1 MTTALRTLAFAAAT
15 AAILAAGTATAWD
28 DRMAISPP
36 AAHAPAPG
44 WQAPPAQGIPR
55 WSWEARELLREYRQ
69 LDWARARF
77 YRRWGSNPWRVA
89 RFDAWYG
96 WRRAELDRRWAGL
109 DRRRSEPHHGWPG
122 PEASWHRDRDD

>member
-1 MTTALRTLAFAAAT
+1 MTTARPDGD
-15 AAILAAGTATAWD
+15 LAARRRRLSRASRGGPGRRGGGTGGED
-28 DRMAISPP
+28 GGGGY
-36 AAHAPAPG
+36 APAPG
-44 WQAPPAQGIPR
+44 WL
-55 WSWEARELLREYRQ
+55 E
-69 LDWARARF
+69 WARARF